1 MTNPQSQVLARKVS
15 PEDWKECGA
24 RLRNGDLVAFP
35 TETVYGLGCHALDPL
50 AVAKVF
56 AAKER
61 PLTDPLIV
69 HVTST
74 SDAQRL
80 WAATPTSAE
89 GEALQIL
96 CDAFW
101 PGPLTLVA
109 KASSDVPPL
118 VMANTGFVACRAP
131 SHPLARKL
139 IDAAEV
145 PIAAPSANKFGHVSP
160 TRAHHV
166 WDDLQYEDVWIVD
179 APSVCEVGVE
189 STVAKMEF
197 DDSGNTGKIT
207 VLRQGAISGADLESS
222 LLKAGLGDKI
232 TVVTSTRRA
241 TKEDVA
247 TVAPG
252 QCYRHYSP
260 DIPSF
265 ILSCHYQTTTSRTN
279 LSTTVVIDFS
289 RKLVSLK
296 GATLAYR
303 DLSASGD
310 SSEAAQSVFETL
322 RWAEQVE
329 GATRILFP
337 ELQVTDQ
344 TDALIL
350 ALKDRLT
357 RAASGIIIDNLGKS
371 AHYDPI

>member
-1 MTNPQSQVLARKVS
+1 
-15 PEDWKECGA
+15 
-24 RLRNGDLVAFP
+24 
-35 TETVYGLGCHALDPL
+35 
-50 AVAKVF
+50 
-56 AAKER
+56 
-61 PLTDPLIV
+61 
-69 HVTST
+69 
-74 SDAQRL
+74 
-80 WAATPTSAE
+80 
-89 GEALQIL
+89 
-96 CDAFW
+96 
-101 PGPLTLVA
+101 
-109 KASSDVPPL
+109 
-118 VMANTGFVACRAP
+118 MANTGFVACRAP
-131 SHPLARKL
+131 SHPLARQL

-179 APSVCEVGVE
+179 APSVCDVGVE

-197 DDSGNTGKIT
+197 DESGNTGKIT
-207 VLRQGAISGADLESS
+207 VLRQGAISGADLESC
-222 LLKAGLGDKI
+222 LLQAGLGDNI
-232 TVVTSTRRA
+232 TVVTSTRMA

-260 DIPSF
+260 DIPSY
-265 ILSCHYQTTTSRTN
+265 ILSSNYQTTTSRTN
-279 LSTTVVIDFS
+279 LSTTVVIDFN

-310 SSEAAQSVFETL
+310 SAEAAQSVFETL

-329 GATRILFP
+329 SATRILFP
-337 ELQVTDQ
+337 ELQVTHQ

-371 AHYDPI
+371 VEP